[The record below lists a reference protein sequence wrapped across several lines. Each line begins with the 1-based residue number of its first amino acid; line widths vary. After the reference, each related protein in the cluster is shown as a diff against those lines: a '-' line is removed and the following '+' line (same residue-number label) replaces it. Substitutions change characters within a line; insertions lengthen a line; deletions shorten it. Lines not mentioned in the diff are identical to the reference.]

1 MKNKLH
7 IWKALARGV
16 LLDAVRRKD
25 LWVVAILGFLIM
37 ACAGMLGFFGLN
49 GLEVFAKDLAVTVL
63 GIFSTIVAILTA
75 SRGMPEEIKNR
86 TLYPLLA
93 RPITRFDLLFGK
105 FIGATIAT
113 WIAFFVLST
122 LTAVALSIFH
132 VQFEA
137 IALQYLL
144 LKMMGLAMLCAVSQT
159 LSCYMTPQAAATM
172 SFILAFGCSMLS
184 RAFVL
189 AYSNADPVL
198 RGGFK
203 FVNAVLPQY
212 NLFDIGSRVSNE
224 RWAPVPLWVVGAL
237 AAYMAVYSSGM
248 LMLSWAKF
256 RKQAI

>member
-1 MKNKLH
+1 MSK
-7 IWKALARGV
+7 IIVWKALARGV

-37 ACAGMLGFFGLN
+37 ASAGMLGFFGLD

-113 WIAFFVLST
+113 WISFLI
-122 LTAVALSIFH
+122 LVALTGLALF
-132 VQFEA
+132 VFGVRFEM
-137 IALQYLL
+137 IALQYIL
-144 LKMMGLAMLCAVSQT
+144 LKMMGLAVLCAVSQA

-172 SFILAFGCSMLS
+172 SFIIAFGGAMLS
-184 RAFVL
+184 RAFVM
-189 AYSNADPVL
+189 AYGTASEPVQV
-198 RGGFK
+198 GFK

-212 NLFDIGSRVSNE
+212 SLFDIGPRVANE
-224 RWAPVPLWVVGAL
+224 HWSPVPIWVVGAL
-237 AAYMAVYSSGM
+237 GLYMTIYIAGT
-248 LMLSWAKF
+248 LGLSWMRF